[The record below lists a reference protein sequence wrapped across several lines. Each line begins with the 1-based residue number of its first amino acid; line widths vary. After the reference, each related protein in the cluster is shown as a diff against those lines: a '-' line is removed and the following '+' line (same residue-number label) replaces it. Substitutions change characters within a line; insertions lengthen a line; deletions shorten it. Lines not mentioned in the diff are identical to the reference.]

1 MIRKLLRGV
10 WIWGPPL
17 ALMLVIFFLS
27 SRQKI
32 SVSEDLSTNFVIFKS
47 LHIIEY
53 ACLTLLFI
61 RAQILSFKLSAREAI
76 IISALMALAY
86 GISDEIH
93 QTFVPTRTGKVFDI
107 LIDSIGISLAS
118 ITTSKYFSAFKKY
131 VT

>member
-27 SRQKI
+27 SRQSI
-32 SVSEDLSTNFVIFKS
+32 SVSDDLDTNFVIFKS

-93 QTFVPTRTGKVFDI
+93 QTFVPVSYTH
-107 LIDSIGISLAS
+107 LQPLNSLRDR
-118 ITTSKYFSAFKKY
+118 ITIRPSRFVYKRCRRMDKSA
-131 VT
+131 